1 MATVIDPLDGDF
13 VVIGKW
19 GLHVYYFIVRDH
31 YPESDLAMAIKDR
44 IIQKMASTIGQRP
57 QVWAI
62 VRASEFDP
70 DQAAIEAKRDPILV
84 V

>member
-1 MATVIDPLDGDF
+1 MATVLDPLDGDF

-19 GLHVYYFIVRDH
+19 GLHVYYFRVSGR
-31 YPESDLAMAIKDR
+31 YPEHDVALAIKDR
-44 IIQKMASTIGQRP
+44 IAQKMTSEIGQRP
-57 QVWAI
+57 QVWTI

-70 DQAAIEAKRDPILV
+70 DLAAIEARRDPVLV

>member
-1 MATVIDPLDGDF
+1 MAQIIDPLDGDF

-19 GLHVYYFIVRDH
+19 GRHVYYFNVSDH
-31 YPESDLAMAIKDR
+31 YPESDVALAIKDR
-44 IIQKMASTIGQRP
+44 IAQKMISTIGQRP

-70 DQAAIEAKRDPILV
+70 DKAAVEAKRNPVLV